1 MNEFEMIVTVVAI
14 VAFAAVIIAV
24 IAARAY
30 RPNQG
35 PARDLL
41 AENQRL
47 GSEMT
52 ILKERVAVLERIA
65 TDKNHRLEH
74 EFERLR
80 EG

>member
-1 MNEFEMIVTVVAI
+1 MNEYEMIVMVVLI
-14 VAFAAVIIAV
+14 VSLAVII
-24 IAARAY
+24 IAAIASRTHRSGRA
-30 RPNQG
+30 

-47 GSEMT
+47 GGEVT

-80 EG
+80 EN